1 MRTTNAQTPMLQD
14 DYMYFLIKDR
24 EYCTRP
30 IRGYRGYFV
39 STCGQVISLVSSNRT
54 RLRKLD
60 WSSPQVLTGSDNGN
74 GYLQVRL
81 YSDEGYSKFHLV
93 HRLVALT
100 HLQKPNSHLGIQ
112 QLQVNHINKDRKDNH
127 ARNLNWV
134 TAQENA
140 DWNAVIAQ
148 VQKETVNDATL

>member
-1 MRTTNAQTPMLQD
+1 MRTTNAQTPMLKD
-14 DYMYFLIKDR
+14 DFVQFLIKDR
-24 EYCTRP
+24 IYYTRP
-30 IRGYRGYFV
+30 IRGYHGYYV
-39 STCGQVISLVSSNRT
+39 STCGQVISLVSFNRT

-60 WSSPQVLTGSDNGN
+60 WSSPQLLTGSDNGN

-81 YSDEGYSKFHLV
+81 YSDEGYFKCHLV
-93 HRLVALT
+93 HRLVALA

-112 QLQVNHINKDRKDNH
+112 QLQVNHINKDRSDNH

-134 TAQENA
+134 TAKENA

-148 VQKETVNDATL
+148 LQKEAANDATL